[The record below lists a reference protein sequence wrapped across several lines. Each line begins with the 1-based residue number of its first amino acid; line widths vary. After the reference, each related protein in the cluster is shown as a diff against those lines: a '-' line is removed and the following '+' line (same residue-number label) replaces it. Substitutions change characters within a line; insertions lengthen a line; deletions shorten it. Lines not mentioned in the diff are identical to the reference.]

1 MKSKTLNSRKI
12 TIYRSGSFLSVAQ
25 GKDVQDFFSSSKR
38 SIGSYFE
45 SGASRRIGTGL
56 SFDEEALLLPHILD
70 VPAEHTEF
78 RKKLNEFYQD
88 MDTSVPYDTGRI
100 LEIGLDHSN
109 TDNVSKGN
117 MPIDIMDYLRYRH
130 AIKHPQVALSKDT
143 ADGNTLKEFYIFD
156 KFEVSK
162 KSSKQLE
169 VKDAALAI
177 YQEIK
182 SDDTK
187 VRMALVLLGINPDR
201 LETGDYIETLR
212 GAAEKDP
219 KKFLEV
225 MGDKE
230 FEINFWI
237 QSMVNYKIVKVFGK
251 KYFDAETDKL
261 IGNDLEETI
270 YFFKDDV
277 NSDLIGTMKARLQD
291 KQLS

>member
-1 MKSKTLNSRKI
+1 M
-12 TIYRSGSFLSVAQ
+12 
-25 GKDVQDFFSSSKR
+25 
-38 SIGSYFE
+38 
-45 SGASRRIGTGL
+45 
-56 SFDEEALLLPHILD
+56 
-70 VPAEHTEF
+70 
-78 RKKLNEFYQD
+78 
-88 MDTSVPYDTGRI
+88 
-100 LEIGLDHSN
+100 
-109 TDNVSKGN
+109 
-117 MPIDIMDYLRYRH
+117 
-130 AIKHPQVALSKDT
+130 
-143 ADGNTLKEFYIFD
+143 
-156 KFEVSK
+156 
-162 KSSKQLE
+162 E

>member
-1 MKSKTLNSRKI
+1 MKSKASNSRKI

-25 GKDVQDFFSSSKR
+25 GKDVQDFFSASRK

-88 MDTSVPYDTGRI
+88 MDTSVPYDTGRT
-100 LEIGLDHSN
+100 LEIGLINSN
-109 TDNVSKGN
+109 TDDVSKSN

-130 AIKHPQVALSKDT
+130 AIKHPYVALSKDL
-143 ADGNTLKEFYIFD
+143 ADGNSLKDFYIFD

-169 VKDAALAI
+169 IKDSAI
-177 YQEIK
+177 AVYQEIK
-182 SDDTK
+182 NDATK
-187 VRMALVLLGINPDR
+187 VRMALVLLGINPDKVD
-201 LETGDYIETLR
+201 TGDHIETLR
-212 GAAEKDP
+212 NSAEKDP
-219 KKFLEV
+219 KKFLDV

-230 FEINFWI
+230 FEVTFWI
-237 QSMVNYKIVKVFGK
+237 QSMINFKIIKVFGK

-261 IGNDLEETI
+261 LGNDLEETI

-277 NSDLIGTMKARLQD
+277 NSDLVGTMKARLQD
-291 KQLS
+291 KQLA